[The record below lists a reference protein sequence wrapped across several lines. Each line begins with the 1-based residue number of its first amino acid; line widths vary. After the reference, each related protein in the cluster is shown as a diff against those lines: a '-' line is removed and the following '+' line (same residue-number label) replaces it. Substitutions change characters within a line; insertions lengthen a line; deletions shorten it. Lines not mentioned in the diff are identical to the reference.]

1 VDFAEVSHFL
11 TKKMTRFTGS
21 LRLLQDQR
29 PQTGLDPFEDD
40 SDAKI
45 AAIARKF
52 EEKYCPR
59 KRKLH
64 ESDLI
69 DRGKG
74 YDKSDSFV
82 DDTEAVR
89 QSYCN
94 IPNYF

>member
-1 VDFAEVSHFL
+1 MGNESSITKLELYLYFVEGFQWTLLKSAIFL

-52 EEKYCPR
+52 EEKYVSPVT
-59 KRKLH
+59 KL
-64 ESDLI
+64 
-69 DRGKG
+69 
-74 YDKSDSFV
+74 FAQ
-82 DDTEAVR
+82 AV
-89 QSYCN
+89 
-94 IPNYF
+94 